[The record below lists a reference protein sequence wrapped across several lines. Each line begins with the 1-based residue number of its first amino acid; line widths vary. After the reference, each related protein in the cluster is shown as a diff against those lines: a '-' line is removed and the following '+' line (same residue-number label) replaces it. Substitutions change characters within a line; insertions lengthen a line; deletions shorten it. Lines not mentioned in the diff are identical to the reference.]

1 MVDEVLEFAL
11 GDCLAGRYEI
21 RRPLGRGGM
30 GVVYEAFD
38 RTRGA
43 RVALKTMR
51 RLGPRDLYRFKNEF
65 RALADVVHPNLVT
78 LYELD
83 VDHDH
88 LFFTMELVE
97 GTDFLG
103 HVTVGAR
110 SEGGLACDEAR
121 LRSALVQLV
130 DGVSAL
136 HASGKLHRDLKPS
149 NVLVTAEGRVVLLD
163 FGLVSS
169 LGLEGGEAFDPGLV
183 GTPEYMSP
191 EQGAGSGLSEA
202 SDWYSLGVILYE
214 ALTGALPFVGPPM
227 RILLEKQREPARSP
241 RALVAGVPP
250 DLDALCTSLL
260 ERSPS
265 RRPSSSELRRLL
277 STAPSPLSPAR
288 PSRSVLVGRAPHLA
302 ELSRSF
308 ETALAGGCSVIHVRG
323 RSGMGKSLLVQ
334 RFLDG
339 LAEQQPD
346 TVVLAA
352 RCYERESVP
361 YKALD
366 GIVDALSVH
375 LQRLPPAEVEVVL
388 PLEIRALT
396 RLFPVLKGID
406 AVAAALSRRRDVAD
420 PQELRRRAASALRE
434 VLTRIAMRRP
444 LVLFIDDLQW
454 ADADSAGL
462 VEELLRPP
470 DPPPLLL
477 VASYRSEDVGSVF
490 VAALRRAQ
498 EKGAI
503 ETREIE
509 VGTLDP
515 SDARELAR
523 TLLGDTPEREAQ
535 AVAIAAE
542 SRGSPFFVD
551 VLAQHADTRRGL
563 AGPSAAPPRLEE
575 ILHEQVRALSEDAR
589 RLLEVVAIAATPLSR
604 AVAGLAAELAGEHEA
619 TALAQL
625 RAARLVRSSQVRDEY
640 RLVTYHDRV
649 RESVVA
655 RLDAPSR
662 TKIHLALAEA
672 LVSTG
677 SADHEAL
684 VVHFDEGG
692 EPTKAAE
699 AAAVAAEKA
708 AETLAFDRAAALFER
723 ALRHPALT
731 PEAEQELRLAL
742 AEALTNDGRDADA
755 AEVRL
760 RMASH
765 ASALEA
771 LELRRRAAEQFLV
784 SGHFDRGYALLRSV
798 LADVG
803 ERFPVSPLSVLFW
816 VLVTRLRLVLRG
828 LGFREAA
835 PESLDRAAMVRI
847 DSLGAAGAGFA
858 MTDNMR
864 GAFFQTKNLL
874 LSLDAGDPRRIAR
887 ALSLEVCFTS
897 AGGARTRARTFAL
910 LDAARAIA
918 RRVDTPEAKALAD
931 LAAGYASYMN
941 GEWDDAKTAFVAAEE
956 GFRDKCIDVNWLLS
970 STRTMLYR
978 TLVLRGELGELAVRL
993 PPVLRT
999 AAIRGDE
1006 YATANFR
1013 AIPLTMLHLAEDQPD
1028 SAAENLR
1035 RLEEEL
1041 PHGVFHIQHYYAL
1054 LSALE
1059 LDLYVGEARRGLD
1072 RLRRVTSAL
1081 RRSLLLRVE
1090 TVRVLQLDLHA
1101 RCAIGAAAAT
1111 RGSPSADLVARAAND
1126 AREISRVGSPW
1137 TLALAP
1143 VLRAGVSAVRGDRV
1157 GAVAELAHAEEAL
1170 TATHMFLRA
1179 AAVRRRRG
1187 QLLGGD
1193 EGRRLVTEAEDALGR
1208 LGVRNVEAM
1217 TRLYTAGVELLVERG

>member
-1 MVDEVLEFAL
+1 MEFAL

-38 RTRGA
+38 RARGA
-43 RVALKTMR
+43 QVALKTMR

-78 LYELD
+78 LYELEAD
-83 VDHDH
+83 LDR
-88 LFFTMELVE
+88 LFFTMELVQ
-97 GTDFLG
+97 GKDFLG
-103 HVTVGAR
+103 HVTAGAR

-149 NVLVTAEGRVVLLD
+149 NVLVTEEGRVVVLD
-163 FGLVSS
+163 FGLVSR
-169 LGLEGGEAFDPGLV
+169 LGLEGGEVFDPGLV

-191 EQGAGSGLSEA
+191 EQGAGSGLTEA

-214 ALTGALPFVGPPM
+214 ALTGTLPFVGPPM
-227 RILLEKQREPARSP
+227 RILLEKQRDPARSP
-241 RALVAGVPP
+241 RERTAAVPP
-250 DLDALCTSLL
+250 DLDALCTRLL

-265 RRPSSSELRRLL
+265 RRPSSAELRRLL
-277 STAPSPLSPAR
+277 SAAPSPTSPAR
-288 PSRSVLVGRAPHLA
+288 PSHSAFVGRAPHLA

-308 ETALAGGCSVIHVRG
+308 ETALAGGCSVVHVRG

-339 LAEQQPD
+339 LADPQPD

-375 LQRLPPAEVEVVL
+375 LQRLPPAEVDVVL

-406 AVAAALSRRRDVAD
+406 AVAAVLSRRRDVAD

-434 VLTRIAMRRP
+434 LLTRIAMRRP

-477 VASYRSEDVGSVF
+477 VASYRSEDAGSVF
-490 VAALRRAQ
+490 VAALRRAE

-523 TLLGDTPEREAQ
+523 ALLGDTPEREAQ

-551 VLAQHADTRRGL
+551 VLAQQADTRRGL
-563 AGPSAAPPRLEE
+563 AGSAASPRLEE
-575 ILHEQVRALSEDAR
+575 VLDEQVRALSDDAR

-604 AVAGLAAELAGEHEA
+604 TVAGIAAELTGEREA

-649 RESVVA
+649 RETVVA
-655 RLDAPSR
+655 RLDDRSR
-662 TKIHLALAEA
+662 AETHRALAEA
-672 LVSTG
+672 LVETS
-677 SADHEAL
+677 SNDHEAL

-692 EPTKAAE
+692 EPTNAAA
-699 AAAVAAEKA
+699 AAAVAAAKA

-731 PEAEQELRLAL
+731 TETEQELRLAL
-742 AEALTNDGRDADA
+742 AEALTNDGRDAEA

-760 RMASH
+760 RMAGH

-816 VLVTRLRLVLRG
+816 VIVTRLQLVLRG
-828 LGFREAA
+828 LGFREA
-835 PESLDRAAMVRI
+835 PERLDRVAIVRI
-847 DSLGAAGAGFA
+847 DSLGAAAAGFA
-858 MTDNMR
+858 MTDNVR

-910 LDAARAIA
+910 LDAAKAIA
-918 RRVDTPEAKALAD
+918 RRVDTPEAKALTD

-956 GFRDKCIDVNWLLS
+956 GFRDRCIDVNWLLS

-978 TLVLRGELGELAVRL
+978 TLVLRGEIAELATRL

-1006 YATANFR
+1006 YAMANFR

-1028 SAAENLR
+1028 AAAENLR

-1041 PHGVFHIQHYYAL
+1041 PRGVFHIQHYYVLLAL
-1054 LSALE
+1054 LD
-1059 LDLYVGEARRGLD
+1059 LDLYVGEPRRGLE
-1072 RLRRVTSAL
+1072 RLRRASSAL

-1090 TVRVLQLDLHA
+1090 TVRVLQLDQHA
-1101 RCAIGAAAAT
+1101 RCAIAAAAAT
-1111 RGSPSADLVARAAND
+1111 DGSASTDLVARAAND
-1126 AREISRVGSPW
+1126 ARDIGRVGTPW

-1143 VLRAGVSAVRGDRV
+1143 VLRAGVSAVRGDRA
-1157 GAVAELAHAEEAL
+1157 GTLAELVRADQAL
-1170 TATHMFLRA
+1170 AATHMLLRA

-1217 TRLYTAGVELLVERG
+1217 TRLYTPGVERLVERA